1 MSFNIQ
7 TSNTCSHRSA
17 EQIQKPCYRLRA
29 EDEAQ
34 TRDP

>member
-1 MSFNIQ
+1 MLLCIQ
-7 TSNTCSHRSA
+7 TSNTHPLLRCA
-17 EQIQKPCYRLRA
+17 NQKACYRLRA